1 MFKKTL
7 AAVAV
12 LGAFAGAATAANVTL
27 YGVIDEGLNYN
38 YTKIGDQDKDVYGL
52 NSGLNS
58 GNRWGLKGTEEL
70 GNGYTVG
77 FQLESGFNSDDGKL
91 GQGGRLFG
99 RAATAYVTGPFGTLA
114 AGRDGALDS
123 GLGTVSYIYSYL
135 PFGTGW
141 GGVMKN
147 SYFNFGY
154 ADRADNTLTYIT
166 PDLGGLKLYAQY
178 SFQADGQEAASANDN
193 NRYAAL
199 GAQYKAGAFS
209 TGIVVDYLMKA
220 ETTHWVTSETAAVKA
235 NDDLKDQLKVSYGA
249 SYDFGVAKVM
259 GMAQYSKHAS
269 KIGGTWDTPRVYD
282 KDNAAGHVKD
292 GSAAALV
299 GDFEGW
305 NLGLGVTAPLAG
317 GTAYAQVSYV
327 DVENNGD
334 FTNVLGTSELADGTK
349 YQGYGAGLGY
359 TYPLSKRTLVYTYGG
374 WHQLKVKDEDT
385 TKVKV
390 GEVGLGLVHKF

>member
-178 SFQADGQEAASANDN
+178 SFQAKGQENPSANDN
-193 NRYAAL
+193 NRYGAL
-199 GAQYKAGAFS
+199 GFQYNGGAFS
-209 TGIVVDYLMKA
+209 TGLVVDYLKRAEKA
-220 ETTHWVTSETAAVKA
+220 TDL
-235 NDDLKDQLKVSYGA
+235 DDQFTVSYGA
-249 SYDFGVAKVM
+249 SYDFGVAKVY
-259 GMAQYSKHAS
+259 GLAQYGKNMDGVLKLGKDRSEESWNWEAS
-269 KIGGTWDTPRVYD
+269 NGFSYGK
-282 KDNAAGHVKD
+282 
-292 GSAAALV
+292 
-299 GDFEGW
+299 GW
-305 NLGLGVTAPLAG
+305 NLGLGVSAPVAG
-317 GTAYAQVSYV
+317 GTLYGQVNYV
-327 DVENNGD
+327 QVKGD
-334 FTNVLGTSELADGTK
+334 YTFKEGEETFTSWAKANMYGLGV
-349 YQGYGAGLGY
+349 GYG
-359 TYPLSKRTLVYTYGG
+359 YPLSKRTTVFTYGG
-374 WHQLKVKDEDT
+374 YGQAKYKFDDGSVKA
-385 TKVKV
+385 KI
-390 GEVGLGLVHKF
+390 GEVGLGLTHKF